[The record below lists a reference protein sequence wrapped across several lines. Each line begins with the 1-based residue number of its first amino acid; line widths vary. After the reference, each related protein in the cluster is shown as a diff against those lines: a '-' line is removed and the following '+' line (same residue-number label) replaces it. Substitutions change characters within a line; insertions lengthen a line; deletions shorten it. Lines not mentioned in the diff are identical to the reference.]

1 MSSSKKNNDPEMPG
15 RGTTSNKIVS
25 TPSASKER
33 TATFP
38 DDAEGFDQKTEDWE
52 QGFDA
57 TPQLHSSYI
66 QDALNSRGSS
76 SPTIPKLSETLA
88 EDDRPLS
95 TYSRLQ
101 APRTVSKSY
110 GPESRGPEKLELQ
123 MLQNHPPPTDEPY
136 SPTIESSAGSRSR
149 NSNYSRSPTR
159 TKNPRV
165 VVSNQVNMEEQGRAE
180 PPRRQKSL
188 IRPERRPDRHSGRQ
202 NQEAA
207 QARGLARGAREE
219 LVNRHN
225 STISNGKGKKQP
237 ASPARKRCPSCWVIF
252 SRVITFY
259 APSPILSC
267 CGMKTP
273 QVRQAWREK
282 MALCTIVFLMC
293 LIVGFL
299 TFGLQ
304 QVLCG
309 WNIAPRVRQ
318 GTIGADYTVIN
329 GRAYKISGFSH
340 PASPGIPQGGSIT
353 ALAGSMDISF
363 LFQSTNDGCNKI
375 WGNSNT
381 LTFFPCVVRNDTN
394 YPSPTENT
402 GRSGCHLNREPNL
415 LRSLPVLGD
424 VYYEWKD
431 IQRADRNLVVYNG
444 HVLDL
449 NILNSL
455 VPDYQLPPVFNLL
468 KSPNSLYRGT
478 DVTFFLRN
486 YYHNEADCAAGILK
500 VGALDTTSMGCI
512 ISNIILYVSLVVI
525 LGVVLSK
532 FFLAVFFGWVISW
545 RLGTFRQETYEERM
559 KRVEAIEKWS
569 ESPNNLAIP
578 SSVKYG
584 NTMAGNSNTLLP
596 STSRFSTP
604 NHEFATKRSYA
615 SIPHDTKFR
624 NGNGRNDSVNSL
636 ATTPNRS
643 RRDSRSSSTIL
654 SNVHIP
660 PTPPPATFQPF
671 NFSLAYTIMLVTAYS
686 EDEIGIRTTL
696 DSLALTDYPSSHKL
710 IMVIADG
717 LIVGAG
723 NKHST
728 PDVCVSMMKD
738 FVIPPEHVQPYSYVA
753 IADGSKR
760 HYMAKIYAGYYRFS
774 ESTVPMEKQTKVP
787 MVVIAKCGTP
797 DEADAPKPGNRG
809 KRDSQIILMSF
820 LQHVMFDD
828 RMTEMQYELFN
839 AIWGVTGVSPDH
851 FEIVLMVDADTKV
864 YPDSVTRMVSCMV
877 RDPQIM
883 GLCGETKIANK
894 RNSWVTMIQVFE
906 YYISH
911 HLNKAFESIF
921 GGVTCLPGC
930 FCMYR
935 IKAPKGP
942 NGFWVP
948 VLASPDIVEH
958 YSENVVDTLHKKN
971 LLLLGEDRFLSTM
984 MLRTFPK
991 RKMIFVP
998 QAVCKTVVPEAF
1010 RVLLSQRRRWIN
1022 STVHNLMELVLIRDL
1037 CGTFCF
1043 SMQFVVFMELV
1054 GTVVLPAAI
1063 CFTVYLIVISF
1074 LTKPVPVIPLILLAI
1089 ILGLPAVLILMTTRK
1104 LVYVGWMLIYL
1115 MALFVWNFI
1124 LPVYSFWHFDD
1135 FSWGETRQVAG
1146 EGADDEHGNAEGEF
1160 DGSRIVMKKWSEF
1173 ERTKRRKTQ
1182 KTLNNLTVNS
1192 PLNPSASESVE
1203 KLGYQT
1209 PSQLAHLSSVSLLN
1223 PNSHTPS
1230 EEGSESG
1237 GSVLY
1242 RPQSP
1247 R

>member
-1 MSSSKKNNDPEMPG
+1 M
-15 RGTTSNKIVS
+15 
-25 TPSASKER
+25 
-33 TATFP
+33 
-38 DDAEGFDQKTEDWE
+38 EG
-52 QGFDA
+52 
-57 TPQLHSSYI
+57 
-66 QDALNSRGSS
+66 
-76 SPTIPKLSETLA
+76 
-88 EDDRPLS
+88 
-95 TYSRLQ
+95 
-101 APRTVSKSY
+101 
-110 GPESRGPEKLELQ
+110 
-123 MLQNHPPPTDEPY
+123 
-136 SPTIESSAGSRSR
+136 
-149 NSNYSRSPTR
+149 
-159 TKNPRV
+159 
-165 VVSNQVNMEEQGRAE
+165 QGRAE
-180 PPRRQKSL
+180 LPRRQKSL
-188 IRPERRPDRHSGRQ
+188 IRPERRPDRHGYTS
-202 NQEAA
+202 EAIH
-207 QARGLARGAREE
+207 ARGQARGARDG
-219 LVNRHN
+219 LISRSN
-225 STISNGKGKKQP
+225 STRETKAKSQGSATTKK
-237 ASPARKRCPSCWVIF
+237 CPSAWVIF

-259 APSPILSC
+259 APSPVLSC

-273 QVRQAWREK
+273 EVRQAWREK
-282 MALCTIVFLMC
+282 IALCTIVFVMC

-309 WNIAPRVRQ
+309 WNVAPRVRQ
-318 GTIGADYTVIN
+318 GTIGPDYTVIN
-329 GRAYKISGFSH
+329 GRAYKISGYAH
-340 PASPGIPQGGSIT
+340 PGAPNIPTNGDLT
-353 ALAGSMDISF
+353 VLAGSMDISF
-363 LFQSTNDGCNKI
+363 LFQSTNEGCSRI
-375 WGNSNT
+375 WNNT
-381 LTFFPCVVRNDTN
+381 NAATFFPCVVRNSTN

-402 GRSGCHLNREPNL
+402 SRVGCHLGREPNL
-415 LRSLPVLGD
+415 LRTLPVLGD

-431 IQRADRNLVVYNG
+431 IQSNGRNLVVYNG

-449 NILNSL
+449 NILSSL
-455 VPDYQLPPVFNLL
+455 TTDFQMPPVFDLL
-468 KSPNSLYRGT
+468 RAPSSLYRGT

-486 YYHNEADCAAGILK
+486 YYPNEANCAAGILK
-500 VGALDTTSMGCI
+500 VGSLDTTSMGCI

-545 RLGTFRQETYEERM
+545 RLGSFRQETYEERM

-569 ESPNNLAIP
+569 ENPNNLAMP
-578 SSVKYG
+578 AGRFGNNLASNSS
-584 NTMAGNSNTLLP
+584 TLLP

-604 NHEFATKRSYA
+604 NHDFNGKRSYV
-615 SIPHDTKFR
+615 SVSQDGKLRSNIGK
-624 NGNGRNDSVNSL
+624 NDSLSSL
-636 ATTPNRS
+636 ALNSP
-643 RRDSRSSSTIL
+643 RRDSRSSTTML
-654 SNVHIP
+654 SNVHVP

-686 EDEIGIRTTL
+686 EDEHGLRTTL
-696 DSLALTDYPSSHKL
+696 DSLALTDYPSSHKMIL
-710 IMVIADG
+710 VIADG
-717 LIVGAG
+717 IIMGAG
-723 NKHST
+723 NKLST
-728 PDVCVSMMKD
+728 PDICISMMKD
-738 FVIPPEHVQPYSYVA
+738 FVIPPERVQPYSYVA

-760 HYMAKIYAGYYRFS
+760 HNMAKIYAGYYKFS
-774 ESTVPMEKQTKVP
+774 DSTVPMEKQTKVP
-787 MVVIAKCGTP
+787 MVVISKCGTP
-797 DEADAPKPGNRG
+797 DEAGLPKPGNRG

-828 RMTEMQYELFN
+828 RMTEMEYELFN

-998 QAVCKTVVPEAF
+998 QAVCKTVVPESF
-1010 RVLLSQRRRWIN
+1010 KVLLSQRRRWIN

-1063 CFTVYLIVISF
+1063 CFTIYLVVISF

-1135 FSWGETRQVAG
+1135 FSWGQTRQVAG
-1146 EGADDEHGNAEGEF
+1146 SKDGDDHGTAEGEF
-1160 DGSRIVMKKWSEF
+1160 DGSRIVMKKWSDF

-1182 KTLNNLTVNS
+1182 KTLNNLAVGSTI
-1192 PLNPSASESVE
+1192 PTAASESLE
-1203 KLGYQT
+1203 ILGYQT
-1209 PSQLAHLSSVSLLN
+1209 PSQLAHLSSVSLSN
-1223 PNSHTPS
+1223 PRSHTPS

-1237 GSVLY
+1237 GSLLH
-1242 RPQSP
+1242 RSHSP